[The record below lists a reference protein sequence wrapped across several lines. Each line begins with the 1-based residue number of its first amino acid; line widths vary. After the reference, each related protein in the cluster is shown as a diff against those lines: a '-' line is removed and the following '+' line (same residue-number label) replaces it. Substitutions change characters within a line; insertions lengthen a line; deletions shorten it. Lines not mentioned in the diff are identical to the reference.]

1 MEGVEHRTVKANG
14 INIHV
19 AEKGQGPIILF
30 LHGFPELWYSW
41 RHQIHAFA
49 SLGYRALAPDLRG
62 YGDSDAP
69 ADVGSYTCFHVVGH
83 DWGAIIAWYLC
94 LFRPDRVKALV
105 NMSVPFL
112 PRNPLQKPIQIF
124 RALNRDN
131 FYICRFQEPG
141 MEAALAEIGP
151 ARVLKSALTS
161 RKTGPPRLPEGQ
173 QAFAGTPDVLPS
185 WLSEEEV
192 NYYVSKYERTGF
204 TGGLNYYRNMDL
216 YVTFILNFTQTGNSQ
231 QPGLGVKSKCQVS
244 LLWCN
249 LDLTY
254 NTMGFKE
261 FMKND
266 EFRKHVPFLGEIV
279 VMEGVG
285 HCLHEEKPDE
295 VNQHIHEFFQ
305 KF

>member
-1 MEGVEHRTVKANG
+1 
-14 INIHV
+14 
-19 AEKGQGPIILF
+19 
-30 LHGFPELWYSW
+30 
-41 RHQIHAFA
+41 
-49 SLGYRALAPDLRG
+49 
-62 YGDSDAP
+62 
-69 ADVGSYTCFHVVGH
+69 
-83 DWGAIIAWYLC
+83 
-94 LFRPDRVKALV
+94 
-105 NMSVPFL
+105 
-112 PRNPLQKPIQIF
+112 
-124 RALNRDN
+124 
-131 FYICRFQEPG
+131 

-192 NYYVSKYERTGF
+192 DYYVSKYERTGF

-216 YVTFILNFTQTGNSQ
+216 NWELTAAWAGSQ
-231 QPGLGVKSKCQVS
+231 IKVPCKFVVG
-244 LLWCN
+244 N

-285 HCLHEEKPDE
+285 HFLHEEKPDE